1 MPTIIT
7 AGDASNGLAFAAG
20 NDGAVTI
27 QSGLAGAKVNALSI
41 AAGGVVSLTG
51 QVVSASTTNTVTTKV
66 AIVVNGVTYYLLAS
80 TSGA

>member
-1 MPTIIT
+1 MSSLIT
-7 AGDASNGLAFAAG
+7 AGDATNGASLTAGSNGVL
-20 NDGAVTI
+20 TL
-27 QSGLAGAKVNALSI
+27 QSGLAGAKVDALSI
-41 AAGGVVSLTG
+41 AAGGAVSLTG